1 MSSLVP
7 CAAGTLFIYKAI
19 SLQNGSKENARKLRE
34 KAKRKSLSNPSS
46 PEEQLIKEK
55 NKFLTKSKS
64 KSNSWIYNNLTELKK
79 DNKSLIM
86 PERFANNPLYSELWK
101 LGHKD
106 SSIDSLMRC
115 GVPYRHI
122 IKQVGDERLVYPVK
136 HKCNNRTCPFCA
148 DIRKRRLKKNIF
160 LI

>member
-1 MSSLVP
+1 MLDSRAEGS
-7 CAAGTLFIYKAI
+7 LFIHKAI
-19 SLQNGSKENARKLRE
+19 SLQNDSKENARKLRE
-34 KAKRKSLSNPSS
+34 KAKRKRLSNPSS

-55 NKFLTKSKS
+55 SKFLSKSKL
-64 KSNSWIYNNLTELKK
+64 KSNSWIHNNLTELKK

-86 PERFANNPLYSELWK
+86 PERFANVSLYAELWK

-122 IKQVGDERLVYPVK
+122 IKQVYLNG
-136 HKCNNRTCPFCA
+136 
-148 DIRKRRLKKNIF
+148 RRHLLQGK
-160 LI
+160 